1 MILSIGWK
9 NVWRS
14 KTRSLVVIIAVML
27 GIFGGVMATGIMQGW
42 LEQRIHASIYNEVA
56 HVQIHNPEYMYN
68 EEIQHTVS
76 DYQKIISMLDTI
88 PETTAWTPRVK
99 LFVMAK
105 TSWGSSGFIIKGVDP
120 EKEIQVSEINQFL
133 VEGNFLEGT
142 HRRPSIVIGSKVAE
156 NLKLL
161 NYQITSEKLDSIDKE
176 LYSAALIEKLQTIGS
191 RRFRKG
197 KDFRNK
203 LREVLTKEEMKEHAD
218 KLVKYFSFYRM
229 GTSIEITMQNRSGQ
243 IIHPV
248 FKVRGIYK
256 TSNTGFDAMNAYVIR
271 DVLNRYTDLSE
282 EEVHE
287 IAVITAD
294 NETGVKLA
302 DKLDEYLPDQDIM
315 SWRQSA
321 PEIAMYTD
329 FSAVISYIYVAI
341 ILFALAFGIINTMM
355 MSVLERIKELGML
368 MAVGMNKRRVFA
380 MIMIESI
387 FLTLTG
393 AVVGMVFS
401 GIMVEILGRT
411 GMNFEMWSE
420 GFEAMGYAAI
430 VYPSVTLQNF
440 FWITV
445 LVIITGM
452 VSAIWPARKA
462 LRLNPVEALRM
473 E

>member
-14 KTRSLVVIIAVML
+14 KTRSLVVVVAVML
-27 GIFGGVMATGIMQGW
+27 GIFSGVMATGIMQGW
-42 LEQRIHASIYNEVA
+42 LEQRIHATIYNEVA
-56 HVQIHNPEYMYN
+56 HVQIHNPEYMNN
-68 EEIQHTVS
+68 EEIQYTVT
-76 DYQKIISMLDTI
+76 DYEKISSILDTI
-88 PETTAWTPRVK
+88 PEVIAWTPRVK

-105 TSWGSSGFIIKGVDP
+105 TSWGSSGFILKGVDP

-133 VEGNFLEGT
+133 VEGSFLEGT

-156 NLKLL
+156 NLKML
-161 NYQITSEKLDSIDKE
+161 NYQITSGKLDSIDKE
-176 LYSAALIEKLQTIGS
+176 LYPAELVEKLQTIGS
-191 RRFRKG
+191 GRFRKE
-197 KDFRNK
+197 KDFRKK
-203 LREVLTKEEMKEHAD
+203 LTEVLTSEEIKEHAD

-229 GTSIEITMQNRSGQ
+229 GTSIEITMQDRSGQ

-256 TSNTGFDAMNAYVIR
+256 TSNTGFDAMNAYVVR
-271 DVLNRYTDLSE
+271 DVLNLYSGLSA

-287 IAVITAD
+287 IAVITAN
-294 NETGVKLA
+294 NENGVKLT
-302 DKLDEYLPDQDIM
+302 DKLDGYLPDQDIM

-321 PEIAMYTD
+321 PEIAMYND
-329 FSAVISYIYVAI
+329 FSAVISYVYVAI

-368 MAVGMNKRRVFA
+368 MAIGMNKKRVFA
-380 MIMIESI
+380 MIMTESV

-393 AVVGMVFS
+393 AVAGMVFS

-411 GMNFEMWSE
+411 GINFEMWSE

-430 VYPSVTLQNF
+430 VYPSVTIQNY
-440 FWITV
+440 FWTTV

-462 LRLNPVEALRM
+462 LKLNPVEALRT

>member
-14 KTRSLVVIIAVML
+14 KTRSLVVIVAVML
-27 GIFGGVMATGIMQGW
+27 GIFSGVMATGIMQGW
-42 LEQRIHASIYNEVA
+42 LEQRIHATIHNEVA

-68 EEIQHTVS
+68 EEIQYTVS
-76 DYQKIISMLDTI
+76 DYEKISSMLDTI
-88 PETTAWTPRVK
+88 PEVNAWTPRVK
-99 LFVMAK
+99 LFVMAN
-105 TSWGSSGFIIKGVDP
+105 TSWGSSGFILKGVDP
-120 EKEIQVSEINQFL
+120 EKEIQVSEINRFL
-133 VEGNFLEGT
+133 VEGKFLEGT

-156 NLKLL
+156 NLKLQ
-161 NYQITSEKLDSIDKE
+161 NYQITSEKMDSIDKE
-176 LYSAALIEKLQTIGS
+176 LYSAELVKKLQNIGS
-191 RRFRKG
+191 RRFRKE

-203 LREVLTKEEMKEHAD
+203 LSEVLTKGEVIEYAD

-229 GTSIEITMQNRSGQ
+229 GTNIKITMQDRNGQ

-256 TSNTGFDAMNAYVIR
+256 TSNTGFDAMNAYVVR
-271 DVLNRYTDLSE
+271 DVLNQYTDLSE

-287 IAVITAD
+287 IAIITAD
-294 NETGVKLA
+294 NETGVNLA
-302 DKLDEYLPDQDIM
+302 DKLDGYLPDQDIM

-321 PEIAMYTD
+321 PEIAMYND
-329 FSAVISYIYVAI
+329 FSAVISYVYVGI

-368 MAVGMNKRRVFA
+368 MAIGMNKRRVFA
-380 MIMIESI
+380 MIMTESVL
-387 FLTLTG
+387 LTLTG
-393 AVVGMVFS
+393 ALVGMVFS
-401 GIMVEILGRT
+401 GIIVEILSRT
-411 GMNFEMWSE
+411 GINFEMWSE

-430 VYPSVTLQNF
+430 VYPSVTLQNY
-440 FWITV
+440 FWTTV

-462 LRLNPVEALRM
+462 LKLNPVEALRT